1 MLTKRFIEDQFPV
14 SKISKE
20 SYKERKAGAS
30 QTLTGLGKWW
40 GRKPLVMIRAGLLGM
55 LMPASDDAEKDREI
69 FLKLMTMDEEGLW
82 RRKNKN
88 LPASIVCGTLGKEER
103 SLWFEEGKKTAWKKG
118 LPKKKKA
125 EAERTAFAGLS
136 YDDKLT
142 YCVRPEQIEGPSD
155 SAWRGINRHLG
166 TSASSLVEL
175 VQQLGKKAFGRI
187 PRVGDVFCGG
197 GSIPFEA
204 ARLGCDAYGSDL
216 SPVAALLTWAAI
228 HLIGGSKEVQEAVRK
243 AQEQAFAEADRQIT
257 AWGIEHNEKGWRAD
271 AYLYCVEAKSPATG
285 LWVPLAPSWVVG
297 EKYRVVAV
305 LKKNEGRGGYDID
318 IVEEADEETFRKAR
332 EGTVRNSR
340 LVCPETGE
348 EYSIATIRGD
358 RKGANGE
365 AVNGLRMWENED
377 VVPRA
382 DDVFQERLYC
392 IRWVETYSEDGKQ
405 RTRHH
410 YRAPDEKDLDRER
423 KVLELLRER
432 FAEWQ
437 EKGYIPSSRIEPG
450 DKTDEPIRTRGWTHW
465 HHLFNPRQLLNHGL
479 YGQFI
484 WKQNGPVEVLSMA
497 YINAIGVQND
507 MDSRLCHW
515 TPQLARSGGVGAPA
529 HTFTNQALNT
539 QYNFPVRGLSLSV
552 QFLVP
557 MLKCTTIKPKAI
569 ALPLDARLVNVA
581 YDLWITDPPYADAI
595 NYHELGEF
603 FLAWYEKH
611 LPKAFPEW
619 YADSKRAL
627 AVQGKDEDF
636 KRSMGEIY
644 RNLTQH
650 MPDDGIQMVQF
661 THQNA
666 AVWADIAMIL
676 WAAGL
681 RVTAAWTIATE
692 TTSGLKKGNYVQG
705 TVLLILRKRLE
716 EKIAFTDELYP
727 LVEDE
732 VRRQLDHMLQLDD
745 NDDPN
750 FADTDYQL
758 AAYAAA
764 LRVLTSYSEIEG
776 HNVEHELFR
785 ARKKGEKSEFE
796 LIIDRAV
803 EIACDHLVPI
813 GFDRFQ
819 WKSLSNIERLYLK
832 GLELENHQEMRAGA
846 YQELAK
852 GFGVKEYTFLY
863 GTTNANAVRFKTPSE
878 FKRAQLGREGFGSTL
893 LRQVLFSVEEVARTE
908 SVQEGLGWMKSEL
921 PDYWGQRS
929 LIITLLRYLVS
940 VSSVRHMEENW
951 KADTYAAELLAGIVQ
966 NDHVRD

>member
-20 SYKERKAGAS
+20 SYTERKANMG

-55 LMPASDDAEKDREI
+55 LMPASEDAKKDREI

-82 RRKNKN
+82 RRKSKN
-88 LPASIVCGTLGKEER
+88 LTASMVYSKLSREER
-103 SLWFEEGKKTAWKKG
+103 SLLFEKGKRTAWKKG
-118 LPKKKKA
+118 LSKEKKA
-125 EAERTAFAGLS
+125 KAERTAFADLS
-136 YDDKLT
+136 YDDKLA
-142 YCVRPEQIEGPSD
+142 YCVRPEHIDGPSD
-155 SAWRGINRHLG
+155 SAWEEINRHLG
-166 TSASSLVEL
+166 TAASSLMEL
-175 VQQLGKKAFGRI
+175 VQQLGNKAFGRI

-204 ARLGCDAYGSDL
+204 VRLGCEAYGSDL

-228 HLIGGSKEVQEAVRK
+228 HIVGGGTEVQQEVRK

-285 LWVPLAPSWVVG
+285 LWVPLAPSWVIS
-297 EKYRVVAV
+297 ERHRVVAE
-305 LKKNEGRGGYDID
+305 LNKNEEQGRYDID
-318 IVEEADEETFRKAR
+318 IVEGADERVFQKAR

-340 LVCPETGE
+340 LVCPETE
-348 EYSIATIRGD
+348 DDYSIATIRGD
-358 RKGANGE
+358 RKAAKSE
-365 AVNGLRMWENED
+365 TVSGLRMWENVD
-377 VVPRA
+377 LVPRP

-392 IRWVETYSEDGKQ
+392 IRWLETYSERGKQ

-410 YRAPDEKDLDRER
+410 YRAPDEKDLERER

-432 FAEWQ
+432 FAAWQ
-437 EKGYIPSSRIEPG
+437 DKGYIPSSRIDPG

-465 HHLFNPRQLLNHGL
+465 HHLFHPRQLLVHGL
-479 YGQFI
+479 LVKWI
-484 WKQNGPVEVLSMA
+484 STK
-497 YINAIGVQND
+497 
-507 MDSRLCHW
+507 
-515 TPQLARSGGVGAPA
+515 SGSIKIAGLLGVGRACDYSA
-529 HTFTNQALNT
+529 RLTMWGYQIGYEITLHVFANQALNT
-539 QYNFPVRGLSLSV
+539 FYNYGVRSLFMTQKSYYIR
-552 QFLVP
+552 
-557 MLKCTTIKPKAI
+557 LKTAEI
-569 ALPLDARLVNVA
+569 AQEAEIRPCDARMAKANC
-581 YDLWITDPPYADAI
+581 DIWITDPPYADAI

-603 FLAWYEKH
+603 FLSWYEKH
-611 LPKAFPEW
+611 LPQEFPDW
-619 YADSKRAL
+619 YTDSKRAL
-627 AVQGKDEDF
+627 AVQGKEEDF
-636 KRSMGEIY
+636 KRSMVEIY

-650 MPDDGIQMVQF
+650 MPDDGLQMVQF

-716 EKIAFTDELYP
+716 EKTAFTDELYP

-764 LRVLTSYSEIEG
+764 LRVLTSFSEIEG
-776 HNVEHELFR
+776 HNIEHELFR
-785 ARKKGEKSEFE
+785 VRKKGEKSEFE

-813 GFDRFQ
+813 GFDRFH

-863 GTTNANAVRFKTPSE
+863 GATKANSMRFKTPSE
-878 FKRAQLGREGFGSTL
+878 FKRAQMGRDGFGSTL
-893 LRQVLFSVEEVARTE
+893 LRQVLFSVAEISRTE
-908 SVQEGLGWMKSEL
+908 SVQEGLGWVKNEV

-929 LIITLLRYLVS
+929 LIITLLRYLAS
-940 VSSVRHMEENW
+940 VSSVPHLEEHW

-966 NDHVRD
+966 NDYVRD

>member
-20 SYKERKAGAS
+20 SYKERKAGTG

-55 LMPASDDAEKDREI
+55 LMPASDHAEKDREI

-82 RRKNKN
+82 RRKKKN
-88 LPASIVCGTLGKEER
+88 PPISILYGQLGKEER
-103 SLWFEEGKKTAWKKG
+103 SQWFEQGKKTTWKKS
-118 LPKKKKA
+118 LSKEKKA
-125 EAERTAFAGLS
+125 EAERTAFARLS
-136 YDDKLT
+136 YDDKLV
-142 YCVRPEQIEGPSD
+142 YCVRPEHIEGPSD
-155 SAWRGINRHLG
+155 SAWREINRHLG

-285 LWVPLAPSWVVG
+285 LWVPLAPSWVIS

-305 LKKNEGRGGYDID
+305 LKKNDGRGGYDTD
-318 IVEEADEETFRKAR
+318 IVEGADEETFRKAR

-340 LVCPETGE
+340 LVCPETGDD
-348 EYSIATIRGD
+348 YSIATIRGD
-358 RKGANGE
+358 RKGENGE
-365 AVNGLRMWENED
+365 AISDLRKWENED

-392 IRWVETYSEDGKQ
+392 IRWVETYSEEGKQ

-410 YRAPDEKDLDRER
+410 YLAPDGRDLDRER
-423 KVLELLRER
+423 KVRELLRER
-432 FAEWQ
+432 FTEWQ

-450 DKTDEPIRTRGWTHW
+450 YNTDQPIRERGWTHW
-465 HHLFNPRQLLNHGL
+465 HHLFHPRQLLNHGL
-479 YGQFI
+479 FTSLIFSNHGTDAISF
-484 WKQNGPVEVLSMA
+484 LSMTTS
-497 YINAIGVQND
+497 ISGQTNNN
-507 MDSRLCHW
+507 SRLCVW
-515 TPQLARSGGVGAPA
+515 TTHVNRTSPA
-529 HTFTNQALNT
+529 HTFGNQALNT
-539 QYNFPVRGLSLSV
+539 QFNYPVRGLMLSDV
-552 QFLVP
+552 FL
-557 MLKCTTIKPKAI
+557 MPKQKKAPI
-569 ALPLDARLVNVA
+569 CGKTEVKAADARAPQVTA
-581 YDLWITDPPYADAI
+581 DLWMTDPPYADAI

-611 LPKAFPEW
+611 LPKVFPEW
-619 YADSKRAL
+619 YTDSKRAL
-627 AVQGKDEDF
+627 AVKGRDEDF
-636 KRSMGEIY
+636 KRSTVEIY

-650 MPDDGIQMVQF
+650 MPDDGLQMVQF

-727 LVEDE
+727 FVEDE
-732 VRRQLDHMLQLDD
+732 VRRHLDHMLQLDD

-776 HNVEHELFR
+776 HNIEHELFR
-785 ARKKGEKSEFE
+785 ARKKGEKSDFE
-796 LIIDRAV
+796 LVIDRAV

-863 GTTNANAVRFKTPSE
+863 GTTKANAVRFKTPSE

-893 LRQVLFSVEEVARTE
+893 LRQVLFSVEEIARTE
-908 SVQEGLGWMKSEL
+908 SVQEGLGWLKNEV

-966 NDHVRD
+966 NDYVRD